1 MKHFLFLLIFCTTQL
16 LHAQNHLQLSQF
28 QWNAE
33 LLHPSM
39 MSSEAELSMSLF
51 YRNQWL
57 SYPGAP
63 VTQGIQGSYQ
73 CTENHVA
80 GLSFISDR
88 IGIYRQN
95 NLHLRYAF
103 RMPLRNSSFFAI
115 AMNAGLKNYQANYAE
130 VNTTIQNDLSFAQN
144 INQWAPNA
152 GFSIAYVHPSF
163 SAAISVNELFN
174 NTTNMNM
181 QWSPKHLHFY
191 SFLNYTNR
199 DNEQMEWQIGMSSK
213 MVKNAPIH
221 VQSHIQLLML
231 QKIIAGIG
239 FASDKSLSLQA
250 GCYIGSTVRLAYSY
264 DMYFGSLSGQQK
276 GSHEVYI
283 GAGFPFYK
291 NAFSKRKY
299 LRRNGDWKKF

>member
-1 MKHFLFLLIFCTTQL
+1 MKIFLFLLIFFTTQL
-16 LHAQNHLQLSQF
+16 LHAQNHLHLSQF

-63 VTQGIQGSYQ
+63 VSQGLQGSYQ
-73 CTENHVA
+73 FTENHVA
-80 GLSFISDR
+80 GLSFTSDR

-152 GFSIAYVHPSF
+152 GFSMAYVHPSF

-181 QWSPKHLHFY
+181 QWSPEHLHFY

-239 FASDKSLSLQA
+239 FASDKSISLQA
-250 GCYIGSTVRLAYSY
+250 GCYLGSMVRLAYSY
-264 DMYFGSLSGQQK
+264 DMYFGALSGQQK
-276 GSHEVYI
+276 GSHEVYL

>member
-1 MKHFLFLLIFCTTQL
+1 MKKFLLLFIFCSAHM
-16 LHAQNHLQLSQF
+16 LHAQNSLHLSQF

-33 LLHPSM
+33 LMHPAM

-63 VTQGIQGSYQ
+63 VTQGLQGAYQ
-73 CTENHVA
+73 FTENHVA
-80 GLSFISDR
+80 GISFISDR

-103 RMPLRNSSFFAI
+103 RMPMRNSSFFAL
-115 AMNAGLKNYQANYAE
+115 AMNAGLNNQQANYAD
-130 VNTTIQNDLSFAQN
+130 VSTITQNDVAFAQN

-152 GFSIAYVHPSF
+152 GFSMAYVHPSF
-163 SAAISVNELFN
+163 NVAFSVKELFS
-174 NTTNMNM
+174 NTSAMSM
-181 QWSPKHLHFY
+181 KWSPEDLHAY
-191 SFLNYTNR
+191 TYLNYIHR
-199 DNEQMEWQIGMSSK
+199 DNEQLEWQIGANLK
-213 MVKNAPIH
+213 MVKDAPVHIQTH
-221 VQSHIQLLML
+221 VQFLIL
-231 QKIIAGIG
+231 QKLIAGIG
-239 FASDKSLSLQA
+239 YASNTSLSIQA
-250 GCYIGSTVRLAYSY
+250 GCYLGSSVRLAYSY
-264 DMYFGSLSGQQK
+264 DVCFGALSGQQK
-276 GSHEVYI
+276 GSHEIYL